1 LISLTAEP
9 AAFNAATRAL
19 GIMAKGHPDVKD
31 EIGKMGVIKLLV
43 QSVRGAGKEVGI
55 AHPGSLPQTSLHASL
70 SSFSCP

>member
-1 LISLTAEP
+1 MISLTAEP

-19 GIMAKGHPDVKD
+19 GIMAKDLPDVKD

-55 AHPGSLPQTSLHASL
+55 TQPKP
-70 SSFSCP
+70 